1 MKNQEPDSVPKRVD
15 TARLKKKILGALGKI
30 PFSEEAAAAH
40 FCARDPATPKHV
52 KTAILAALTYFIV
65 PTDAIPDFVAV
76 LGFTDDATVFWAVW
90 RLVAGHVNDDHRRR
104 ARALLGTTRD

>member
-1 MKNQEPDSVPKRVD
+1 MKDQGPDPGRSRIDSTNLKR
-15 TARLKKKILGALGKI
+15 KILAALGKI

-65 PTDAIPDFVAV
+65 PTDVIPDFIAA
-76 LGFTDDATVFWAVW
+76 LGFTDDAAVFWAAW
-90 RLVAGHVNDDHRRR
+90 RLISDHVDDDHRRR
-104 ARALLGTTRD
+104 ARALLGTARD